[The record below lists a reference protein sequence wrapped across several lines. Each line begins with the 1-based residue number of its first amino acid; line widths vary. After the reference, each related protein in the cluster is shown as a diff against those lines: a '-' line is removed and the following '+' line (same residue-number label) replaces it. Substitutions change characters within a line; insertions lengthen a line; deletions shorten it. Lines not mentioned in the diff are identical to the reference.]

1 MIELIMRPKKA
12 ERRPWEMFFIGL
24 FWASASLLLV
34 TVVFGKDSILKEGSG
49 LLVVIFTVISCLP
62 FMYYIIKLEEGK
74 DIEINDSGVL
84 IKEHSKA
91 IRALMWLFLGFVVAF
106 AFWYIVLPL
115 TFTPASFI
123 VTGLLPLVFYLVTSK
138 EIEIKNS
145 LLIVT
150 VSFGILF
157 VFWGLMF
164 LAGSSPLTIGGDSG
178 QNFNFQ
184 IKTFC
189 AINSPSHYN
198 YCLEE
203 HGIPIATG
211 SVSGTSA
218 FLSIFANNIYVLIFT
233 ILFSLAFGA
242 GAIFILVW
250 NASVIAAAIGIFSK
264 GKLSGLGLGLLRYM
278 VHGIPEISAYFVGAL
293 AGGIV
298 SVAVIRRD
306 LQGEGMWKILQDSL
320 LMIIIAIVILVI
332 SGLMEVYLTPL
343 LF

>member
-1 MIELIMRPKKA
+1 MIELLMKPKKA
-12 ERRPWEMFFIGL
+12 ERRPWEMFFVGM
-24 FWASASLLLV
+24 FWASVSLLLV
-34 TVVFGKDSILKEGSG
+34 TFVFGKDSILKEGSG

-74 DIEINDSGVL
+74 DVAINDSGKL

-91 IRALMWLFLGFVVAF
+91 IHALIWLFLGFVVAF
-106 AFWYIVLPL
+106 SFWYMVLPDM
-115 TFTPASFI
+115 A
-123 VTGLLPLVFYLVTSK
+123 
-138 EIEIKNS
+138 
-145 LLIVT
+145 
-150 VSFGILF
+150 
-157 VFWGLMF
+157 
-164 LAGSSPLTIGGDSG
+164 G

-203 HGIPIATG
+203 HGVPAMTGAATG
-211 SVSGTSA
+211 SAAV
-218 FLSIFANNIYVLIFT
+218 LSIFANNIYVLIFT

-250 NASVIAAAIGIFSK
+250 NASVIAAAIGIFAK
-264 GKLSGLGLGLLRYM
+264 GELAGLGLGLLRYM
-278 VHGIPEISAYFVGAL
+278 IHGIPEISAYFVGAL

-298 SVAVIRRD
+298 SVAVIRKD
-306 LQGEGMWKILQDSL
+306 LHGEGMWKILQDSL
-320 LMIIIAIVILVI
+320 IMIIIAIVILI
-332 SGLMEVYLTPL
+332 GAALIEVYLTPV